1 MIRSP
6 KNFIVGLIFIGL
18 SLLFGISASGL
29 QMGTPGRM
37 GPGYFPLM
45 LSIALGLLG
54 IVVLIVGLRKDGDR
68 PTGANI
74 RGTILVTAA
83 VVVFALAIRP
93 LGLIP
98 TVIAS
103 SLLFSLA
110 GHEFRPVS
118 AIVASLVLALGSWA
132 VFIVGLRMPWT
143 PFGSLF
149 S

>member
-6 KNFIVGLIFIGL
+6 KNFIVGLIFIAL

-29 QMGTPGRM
+29 QLGNARQM

-45 LSIALGLLG
+45 LSIALGILG
-54 IVVLIVGLRKDGDR
+54 VIVTIIGLRKEGDR
-68 PTGANI
+68 PSGTNI
-74 RGTILVTAA
+74 RGTILVTLA
-83 VVVFALAIRP
+83 VVVFALGVRP
-93 LGLIP
+93 IGLVP
-98 TVIAS
+98 TVLAS

-118 AIVASLVLALGSWA
+118 AVVASLVLALGSWA

>member
-6 KNFIVGLIFIGL
+6 KNFIVGLIFLGL

-29 QMGTPGRM
+29 QLGNARQM

-45 LSIALGLLG
+45 LSIALGILG
-54 IVVLIVGLRKDGDR
+54 VIVTIIGLRKEGDR
-68 PTGANI
+68 PSGTNI
-74 RGTILVTAA
+74 RGTILVTLA
-83 VVVFALAIRP
+83 VVVFALGVRP
-93 LGLIP
+93 IGLVP
-98 TVIAS
+98 TVLAS

-118 AIVASLVLALGSWA
+118 AVVASLVLALGSWA

>member
-6 KNFIVGLIFIGL
+6 KNFIVGLVFIGL
-18 SLLFGISASGL
+18 ALLFGFSASRL
-29 QMGTPGRM
+29 ALGTPGQM

-45 LSIALGLLG
+45 LSIALGVLG
-54 IVVLIVGLRKDGDR
+54 IAVLIIGLRKQGER
-68 PTGANI
+68 PTGTNI

-83 VVVFALAIRP
+83 VIVFALAVRP
-93 LGLIP
+93 LGLVP
-98 TVIAS
+98 AVIAS
-103 SLLFSLA
+103 SMLFSLA

-118 AIVASLVLALGSWA
+118 AIVASLVLALGSWL

-149 S
+149 L